1 MQRWLRGFLKG
12 VIVED
17 IDILAN
23 NDTFI
28 DYFDEKFNFK
38 NGILDL
44 NNQVELKAKQIEA
57 LMKVGRAH
65 DLT

>member
-1 MQRWLRGFLKG
+1 MQIWLRGFLKG

-28 DYFDEKFNFK
+28 DYFDEKFSFK

-44 NNQVELKAKQIEA
+44 NNQVDLKA
-57 LMKVGRAH
+57 
-65 DLT
+65 